1 MASPPPSP
9 PPSASITRSEP
20 PKDSPM
26 IKSNQDTTLASE
38 EVLLVIESLKK
49 QVAADRCV
57 YVMKRM
63 EENRQKLVGITNHLD
78 KLSKERKNN
87 WISGTDNSIDLF
99 TKRQNDALSMHGGI
113 DSTNVDKD
121 SHGSEED
128 GHASTAVLLGSSIPV
143 KNAVRPIKLP
153 EVNRLPPYT
162 SWVFLDRN
170 QRMTEDQSVV
180 GRRRIYYDQN
190 GGEALICSDSE
201 EEIIDEEEAKRYFVE
216 SEDYILRMTIKEAG
230 SSDPVVESLAHCFSR
245 SPSEVKARFEVL
257 KKEEKA
263 VEDSKNKDIEAQTL
277 NSFLVKD
284 LEAALDSF
292 DNLFCRRCLVFDCRL
307 HGCSQDLIFLAE
319 KQSPWSYPEDN
330 ITCFEVR
337 KNCLRDFSSAW
348 GY

>member
-1 MASPPPSP
+1 
-9 PPSASITRSEP
+9 
-20 PKDSPM
+20 M
-26 IKSNQDTTLASE
+26 IKSNQETTLASE

-57 YVMKRM
+57 YVMVHSFDIILIFYFYEILSFGSCIRYSVHLTFFLFCFQKRM

-162 SWVFLDRN
+162 SWVFLDRY
-170 QRMTEDQSVV
+170 V
-180 GRRRIYYDQN
+180 
-190 GGEALICSDSE
+190 
-201 EEIIDEEEAKRYFVE
+201 
-216 SEDYILRMTIKEAG
+216 
-230 SSDPVVESLAHCFSR
+230 
-245 SPSEVKARFEVL
+245 
-257 KKEEKA
+257 
-263 VEDSKNKDIEAQTL
+263 
-277 NSFLVKD
+277 
-284 LEAALDSF
+284 
-292 DNLFCRRCLVFDCRL
+292 
-307 HGCSQDLIFLAE
+307 
-319 KQSPWSYPEDN
+319 
-330 ITCFEVR
+330 
-337 KNCLRDFSSAW
+337 
-348 GY
+348 